1 MAGSGVD
8 LRFVASFAS
17 RLTHLL
23 VTKTEIQKPKELTGK
38 RIGVVSIG
46 GTQWI
51 TTKLGLENLGVDEQ
65 RDNIRL
71 LPIGDQSVLRG
82 ALEGG
87 NIEAAFFNGAI
98 AEELR
103 SKGFRILTDLYAAN
117 IKTLSSGIIVRKAL
131 LQRNLDLTTN
141 VLQAL
146 IEGLAFVKSP
156 AHKSTVVKTL
166 MQHLKISDPAVAEQG
181 YRYLQRDL
189 DITLYPPVEG
199 LQNLQRF
206 MKAYNPRVG
215 EVKVTDLVDDS
226 VIRTLSESGFVDKTF
241 SSYRVQ

>member
-1 MAGSGVD
+1 
-8 LRFVASFAS
+8 
-17 RLTHLL
+17 
-23 VTKTEIQKPKELTGK
+23 KTGYSKA
-38 RIGVVSIG
+38 
-46 GTQWI
+46 
-51 TTKLGLENLGVDEQ
+51 LGLENLGVDEQ
-65 RDNIRL
+65 RDNI
-71 LPIGDQSVLRG
+71 
-82 ALEGG
+82 
-87 NIEAAFFNGAI
+87 
-98 AEELR
+98 
-103 SKGFRILTDLYAAN
+103 ILTDLYAAN
-117 IKTLSSGIIVRKAL
+117 IKTLSSGVIVRKAS
-131 LQRNLDLTTN
+131 LQKNLELTTN

-156 AHKSTVVKTL
+156 THKSTVAKTL

-215 EVKVTDLVDDS
+215 EVRVTDLVDDS

-241 SSYRVQ
+241 SSYRIQ

>member
-1 MAGSGVD
+1 M
-8 LRFVASFAS
+8 
-17 RLTHLL
+17 
-23 VTKTEIQKPKELTGK
+23 
-38 RIGVVSIG
+38 
-46 GTQWI
+46 
-51 TTKLGLENLGVDEQ
+51 GVDEQ

-71 LPIGDQSVLRG
+71 LAIGDQSVLRG

-117 IKTLSSGIIVRKAL
+117 IKTLSSGVIVRKAS
-131 LQRNLDLTTN
+131 LQKNLELTTN

-156 AHKSTVVKTL
+156 MHKSAVVKTL
-166 MQHLKISDPAVAEQG
+166 MERLKIGDPAVAEQG

-189 DITLYPPVEG
+189 DLPLYPPVEG